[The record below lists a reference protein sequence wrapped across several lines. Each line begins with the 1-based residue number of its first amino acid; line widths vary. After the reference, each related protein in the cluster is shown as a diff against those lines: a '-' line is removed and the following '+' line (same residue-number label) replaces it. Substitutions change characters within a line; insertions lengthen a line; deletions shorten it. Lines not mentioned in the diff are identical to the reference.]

1 MVKYINK
8 DGKCLAI
15 VSLSTAG
22 KRLPEPIHK
31 NVVLMVCY
39 KRLLTNTASYVIRY
53 RDISTMNESTILY
66 FLLLIYVNIFF

>member
-39 KRLLTNTASYVIRY
+39 KRLLTNTASYVSRH
-53 RDISTMNESTILY
+53 
-66 FLLLIYVNIFF
+66 IYHERIHHTVLPATHLC